1 MWSCGGFQWYVLQNA
16 QPAISMWAHSQNITT
31 FVQGIHFIGV
41 AGHVLLQDCWCMLMQ
56 YDAVK
61 IQKCNSSSKT
71 MQTCMCNHAGAGA
84 SAKDLPKQ
92 GGKMR
97 EDAGS
102 TQVSPCYYICY
113 WHSSFS
119 PSPCAIWIIYYQC
132 IYKMHSQQE
141 IGSCPCCWCSEF

>member
-1 MWSCGGFQWYVLQNA
+1 
-16 QPAISMWAHSQNITT
+16 
-31 FVQGIHFIGV
+31 
-41 AGHVLLQDCWCMLMQ
+41 MLMQ

-97 EDAGS
+97 EAPKSLHAITYAIGIHHSVHHHVLFGSSTTNVSTKCTANRKLDPILVVDA
-102 TQVSPCYYICY
+102 V
-113 WHSSFS
+113 SFS
-119 PSPCAIWIIYYQC
+119 GMLFIEP
-132 IYKMHSQQE
+132 
-141 IGSCPCCWCSEF
+141 